1 MKALVYHG
9 VKDIR
14 YEDMKDPQILS
25 DDDLIV
31 KTKKCAICGSD
42 LHIYNGH
49 GFSSDSAYCVG
60 HEAVGEVVEVGRRI
74 RRFKVGDLVMVS
86 AGTGCGSCHYCLA
99 GDPALCEAG
108 IAMCYGLGSSL
119 QGSQAEA
126 VRVPFGDFN
135 VARIPEGLTIDQA
148 LMLTDNLPT
157 AYFGCENAEI
167 RPGKTVAVIGLGP
180 IGLMAVESALVMGAS
195 KVFALDLVPERRA
208 LARQLGAIDLDP
220 STAFDAIAEATHG
233 QMVNCAVEA
242 VGADATIDAAIN
254 LIGKGGTVSVIG
266 AGNSGRFP
274 FPMRRAFFKSITFRI
289 ASCSVQRHWKDLI
302 PLIQAGRLNPERF
315 ISHEYPLSQGTEAY
329 HQFNG
334 RLNGALKMVL
344 VP

>member
-9 VKDIR
+9 AKDIR

-49 GFSSDSAYCVG
+49 GFSKDSSYCVG
-60 HEAVGEVVEVGRRI
+60 HEAVGEVVEVGRRV

-86 AGTGCGSCHYCLA
+86 AGVGCGSCRHCLA
-99 GDPALCEAG
+99 GDPALCETAFG
-108 IAMCYGLGSSL
+108 QCYGLSSEL

-135 VARIPEGLTIDQA
+135 VARIPEGLTLDQA

-157 AYFGCENAEI
+157 AYYGCQNAEI
-167 RPGKTVAVIGLGP
+167 GPGKTVAVIGLGP
-180 IGLMAVESALVMGAS
+180 IGLMAVECALVMGAS
-195 KVFALDLVPERRA
+195 KVFALDLVPERRIF
-208 LARQLGAIDLDP
+208 ARQLGAIDLNP
-220 STAFDAIAEATHG
+220 NAAFDTIEEETRGH
-233 QMVNCAVEA
+233 MVNCAVEV

-254 LIGKGGTVSVIG
+254 LVGKGGNVSVVG
-266 AGNSGRFP
+266 AGNSSRFP

-289 ASCSVQRHWKDLI
+289 ASCSVQRHWPDLI
-302 PLIQAGRLNPERF
+302 PLVQEGRLKPERF
-315 ISHEYPLSQGTEAY
+315 ITHEYPLSQGPEAY
-329 HQFNG
+329 YQFNS